1 MYTQLVLKRFKCFA
15 EEQKLPLSQIT
26 LLYGLNGRG
35 KSSVLQSL
43 LLLFQSMKNNNSVES
58 LYLIGDVINLG
69 KYTDILNSAAHEN
82 SFSIGLACKTENG
95 TDTLDIEYSPAVDTP
110 FVARM
115 QNIVINDQSR
125 SDSQASLDST
135 EEEGNKITTSLSD
148 SVCLQML
155 KDINYIAAN
164 RLGVSNLESRLGTNI
179 AITPRGENVLNILA
193 SASPNL
199 LKEVEVSLS
208 QILSGATLKIN
219 NEKEDSIEIY
229 MDSISG
235 SKHTYKPI
243 NVGFGYGY
251 ILSLVVQTLIAPQNS
266 ILVVEN
272 PESHLH
278 PGAQSRLMEFLITQ
292 SVEKNLQLIIESH
305 SDHIVNG
312 VRIAIRKEQIS
323 SDKVSILH
331 FSRDVQTEG
340 SPTVEEILI
349 DKRGNL
355 SSYPEDFMDE
365 WTKQLEL
372 LMM

>member
-1 MYTQLVLKRFKCFA
+1 MYTQLVLKQFKCFA
-15 EEQKLPLSQIT
+15 EEQRIPLSQIT

-69 KYTDILNSAAHEN
+69 KYTDVLNSGAREN
-82 SFSIGLACKTENG
+82 SFSIGLACKTENR
-95 TDTLDIEYSPAVDTP
+95 TDTLDIEYSSAVDTP
-110 FVARM
+110 FVAKM

-164 RLGVSNLESRLGTNI
+164 RLGVSNLESRLGANV
-179 AITPRGENVLNILA
+179 AITPRGENVLNVLA

-229 MDSISG
+229 MDSISN

-278 PGAQSRLMEFLITQ
+278 PGAQSRLMEFLVTQ

-312 VRIAIRKEQIS
+312 VRIAVRKEKIS
-323 SDKVSILH
+323 SEKTSILH

-340 SPTVEEILI
+340 TPTVEEIFI

-365 WTKQLEL
+365 WTKQLEQ

>member
-115 QNIVINDQSR
+115 QNVVINDQSR

-199 LKEVEVSLS
+199 LKDVEESLS
-208 QILSGATLKIN
+208 HILSGATLKIN

-235 SKHTYKPI
+235 SQHSYRPI

-266 ILVVEN
+266 ILIVEN

-278 PGAQSRLMEFLITQ
+278 PGAQSRLMEFLVTQ
-292 SVEKNLQLIIESH
+292 SVEKNLQIIIESH

-312 VRIAIRKEQIS
+312 VRIAIRKEKIS
-323 SDKVSILH
+323 FKNASILH
-331 FSRDVQTEG
+331 FSRDMHTEG
-340 SPTVEEILI
+340 SPIVEEILI

-365 WTKQLEL
+365 WTKQLEQ
-372 LMM
+372 LML

>member
-1 MYTQLVLKRFKCFA
+1 MYTQLVLERFKCFA
-15 EEQKLPLSQIT
+15 EEQKIPLSQIT

-58 LYLIGDVINLG
+58 LYLIGDLINLG
-69 KYTDILNSAAHEN
+69 KYSDVLNSDAHEN
-82 SFSIGLACKTENG
+82 SFSIGLACKTGKG
-95 TDTLDIEYSPAVDTP
+95 TDTLHIEYSPAADTP
-110 FVARM
+110 FVAKM

-125 SDSQASLDST
+125 SDSQASLNST
-135 EEEGNKITTSLSD
+135 EKEGNKITMSFSD

-164 RLGVSNLESRLGTNI
+164 RLGVSNLESRLGANV
-179 AITPRGENVLNILA
+179 AITPRGENVLNVLAYA
-193 SASPNL
+193 SAEL
-199 LKEVEVSLS
+199 LKDVEESLS
-208 QILSGATLKIN
+208 HILSGATLKIN

-235 SKHTYKPI
+235 SQHSYRPI

-266 ILVVEN
+266 ILIVEN

-278 PGAQSRLMEFLITQ
+278 PGAQSRLMEFLVTQ
-292 SVEKNLQLIIESH
+292 SVEKNLQIIIESH

-312 VRIAIRKEQIS
+312 VRIAIRKEKIS
-323 SDKVSILH
+323 FKNASILH
-331 FSRDVQTEG
+331 FSRDMHTEG
-340 SPTVEEILI
+340 SPIVEEILI

-365 WTKQLEL
+365 WTKQLEQ
-372 LMM
+372 LML

>member
-1 MYTQLVLKRFKCFA
+1 MYTQLVLERFKCFA
-15 EEQKLPLSQIT
+15 EEQKIPLSQIT

-58 LYLIGDVINLG
+58 LYLIGDLINLG
-69 KYTDILNSAAHEN
+69 KYSDVLNSDAHEN
-82 SFSIGLACKTENG
+82 SFSIGLACKTEKG
-95 TDTLDIEYSPAVDTP
+95 TDTLHIEYSSAADTP
-110 FVARM
+110 FVAKM

-125 SDSQASLDST
+125 SDSQASLNST
-135 EEEGNKITTSLSD
+135 EKEGNKITMSFSD

-164 RLGVSNLESRLGTNI
+164 RLGVSNLESRLGANV
-179 AITPRGENVLNILA
+179 AITPRGENVLNVLA

-219 NEKEDSIEIY
+219 NDKEDSIEIY
-229 MDSISG
+229 IDSISG
-235 SKHTYKPI
+235 SKHSYKPI

-266 ILVVEN
+266 ILIVEN

-278 PGAQSRLMEFLITQ
+278 PGAQSRLMEFLVAQ

-312 VRIAIRKEQIS
+312 VRIAIRKEKIS
-323 SDKVSILH
+323 FKNASILH
-331 FSRDVQTEG
+331 FSRDMHTEG
-340 SPTVEEILI
+340 SPIVEEILI

-365 WTKQLEL
+365 WTKQLEQ

>member
-199 LKEVEVSLS
+199 LKKVEVSLS

-235 SKHTYKPI
+235 SQHSYRPI

-266 ILVVEN
+266 ILIVEN

-278 PGAQSRLMEFLITQ
+278 PGAQSRLMEFLVTQ
-292 SVEKNLQLIIESH
+292 SVEKNLQIIIESH

-312 VRIAIRKEQIS
+312 VRIAIRKEKIS
-323 SDKVSILH
+323 FKNASILH
-331 FSRDVQTEG
+331 FSRDMHTEG
-340 SPTVEEILI
+340 SPIVEEILI

-365 WTKQLEL
+365 WTKQLEQ
-372 LMM
+372 LML

>member
-1 MYTQLVLKRFKCFA
+1 MYTQLVLERFKCFA
-15 EEQKLPLSQIT
+15 EEQKIPLSQIT

-58 LYLIGDVINLG
+58 LYLIGDLINLG
-69 KYTDILNSAAHEN
+69 KYSDVLNSDAHEN
-82 SFSIGLACKTENG
+82 SFSIGLACKTEKG
-95 TDTLDIEYSPAVDTP
+95 TDTLHIEYSPAADTP
-110 FVARM
+110 FVAKM

-125 SDSQASLDST
+125 SDSQASLNST
-135 EEEGNKITTSLSD
+135 EKEGNKITMSFSD

-164 RLGVSNLESRLGTNI
+164 RLGVSNLESRLGANV
-179 AITPRGENVLNILA
+179 AITPRGENVLNVLAYA
-193 SASPNL
+193 SAEL
-199 LKEVEVSLS
+199 LKDVEESLS
-208 QILSGATLKIN
+208 HILSGATLKIN

-235 SKHTYKPI
+235 SQHSYRPI

-266 ILVVEN
+266 ILIVEN

-278 PGAQSRLMEFLITQ
+278 PGAQSRLMEFLVTQ
-292 SVEKNLQLIIESH
+292 SVEKNLQIIIESH

-312 VRIAIRKEQIS
+312 VRIAIRKEKIS
-323 SDKVSILH
+323 FKNASILH
-331 FSRDVQTEG
+331 FSRDMHTEG
-340 SPTVEEILI
+340 SPIVEEILI

-365 WTKQLEL
+365 WTKQLEQ
-372 LMM
+372 LML

>member
-1 MYTQLVLKRFKCFA
+1 MYTQLVLERFKCFA
-15 EEQKLPLSQIT
+15 EEQKIPLSQIT

-58 LYLIGDVINLG
+58 LYLIGDLINLG
-69 KYTDILNSAAHEN
+69 KYSDVLNSDAHEN
-82 SFSIGLACKTENG
+82 SFSIGLACKTEKG
-95 TDTLDIEYSPAVDTP
+95 TDTLHIEYSPAADTP
-110 FVARM
+110 FVAKM

-125 SDSQASLDST
+125 SDSQASLNST
-135 EEEGNKITTSLSD
+135 EKEGNKITMSFSD

-164 RLGVSNLESRLGTNI
+164 RLGVSNLESRLGANV
-179 AITPRGENVLNILA
+179 AITPRGENVLNVLAYA
-193 SASPNL
+193 SAEL
-199 LKEVEVSLS
+199 LKDVEESLS
-208 QILSGATLKIN
+208 HILSGATLKIN

-235 SKHTYKPI
+235 SQHSYRPI

-266 ILVVEN
+266 ILIIEN

-278 PGAQSRLMEFLITQ
+278 PGAQSRLMEFLVTQ
-292 SVEKNLQLIIESH
+292 SVEKNLQIIIESH

-312 VRIAIRKEQIS
+312 VRIAIRKEKIS
-323 SDKVSILH
+323 FKNASILH
-331 FSRDVQTEG
+331 FSRDMHTEG
-340 SPTVEEILI
+340 SPIVEEILI

-365 WTKQLEL
+365 WTKQLEQ
-372 LMM
+372 LML